1 MGVLGLQAREGGK
14 KTESRVLGGKKKKSY
29 SIVEDVNKRKVVVW
43 DSSLVLFG

>member
-14 KTESRVLGGKKKKSY
+14 KTESRVLGGKKKSY